1 MSTPFDVQEDPTSN
15 NRKRQIANEKLS
27 DDEFVRSALKS
38 RAGRNY
44 FWRFLERCHLFE
56 VSYVQGSFDATS
68 FREGERNI
76 GQRMLADVMRIAPES
91 WIEMMK
97 EHQRKP
103 AVPVEE
109 LEDAS

>member
-1 MSTPFDVQEDPTSN
+1 MSTPFDVQEDARSN
-15 NRKRQIANEKLS
+15 NRKRQLANAALA
-27 DDEFVRSALKS
+27 DDEFIRACLRG

-44 FWRFLERCHLFE
+44 FWSFLERCHLFE

-76 GQRMLADVMRIAPES
+76 GQRLMADILRVAPES

-97 EHQRKP
+97 EHQPKK
-103 AVPVEE
+103 AVQVEE